1 MKLHKTEFNKCE
13 MRETDFG
20 NADLTNSIFSECDLS
35 KTLFENTNL
44 SKCDF
49 RTSFNYSIDPDK
61 NKIAKA
67 KFSAQNV
74 SGLLDKYNIVIE

>member
-1 MKLHKTEFNKCE
+1 MIRRPPRSTLDRSSAASDVYK
-13 MRETDFG
+13 RQ
-20 NADLTNSIFSECDLS
+20 IFSECDLS